1 VGNWTDTIRVPF
13 RPNGTSRL
21 ISSESQ
27 IPDLIAEIQQMNYSR
42 IMVVG
47 RPALAQAIYD
57 RLSEAGINATL
68 VQGGPERVAVQIM
81 RSELI
86 RIRLREEAVRVKIRE
101 TERRMAA
108 AGLNNTEAIIQRV
121 DAMLR
126 DAGVSQELRTRII
139 SSLEDMQQEMAENY
153 RAGNYTRA
161 FNFYVKIKDSPD
173 MITMRY
179 RDMMAS
185 AYRDME
191 ERGNAAVNTS
201 ARLAALRDAVNR
213 RGTSDR

>member
-1 VGNWTDTIRVPF
+1 VPF